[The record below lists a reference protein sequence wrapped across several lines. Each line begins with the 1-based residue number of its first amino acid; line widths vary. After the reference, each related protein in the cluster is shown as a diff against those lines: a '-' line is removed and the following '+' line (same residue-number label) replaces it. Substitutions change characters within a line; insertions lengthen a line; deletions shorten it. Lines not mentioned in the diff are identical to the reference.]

1 MIRYKSIKKTE
12 TGKKYELLETKVWPL
27 GSEFVSYNIVTEYFS
42 LIKGTLTANLGYR
55 WDGPSGA
62 IDSADFMEGSC
73 KHDILTDMI
82 KAGLLPMKLWG
93 AAANEMRIT
102 NKREGMSW
110 PRRQW
115 TWAGVRIWGRIK
127 KSLPAFFAA

>member
-55 WDGPSGA
+55 WDGPTGA

-73 KHDILTDMI
+73 LHDILCDAME
-82 KAGLLPMKLWG
+82 AGMLPKKLWKH
-93 AAANEMRIT
+93 AANEMRII
-102 NKREGMSW
+102 NKREGMGKF
-110 PRRQW
+110 RRQY
-115 TWAGVRIWGRIK
+115 TWFFVRFWGKIK
-127 KSLPAFFAA
+127 PWHT